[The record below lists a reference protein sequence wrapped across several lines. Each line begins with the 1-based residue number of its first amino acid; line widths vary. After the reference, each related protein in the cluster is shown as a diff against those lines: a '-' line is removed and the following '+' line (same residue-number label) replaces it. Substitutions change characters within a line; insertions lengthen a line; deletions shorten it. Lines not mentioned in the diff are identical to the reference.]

1 MNFTRSK
8 THRSPI
14 RSKRALHLKRAG
26 ATATE
31 FAIVLPMFL
40 LLVFAC
46 CDFARVIHFRQ
57 LVANAARVGATHG
70 ALNRFT
76 AATES
81 DWRNDVVNVMR
92 EELAHLTS
100 TDPSDSVI
108 DVHFRDLSSGV
119 RVVETEVTLPFRT
132 VVQWPV
138 LPTEIQ
144 VHHHAEFHQFR

>member
-1 MNFTRSK
+1 
-8 THRSPI
+8 
-14 RSKRALHLKRAG
+14 
-26 ATATE
+26 
-31 FAIVLPMFL
+31 
-40 LLVFAC
+40 
-46 CDFARVIHFRQ
+46 VIHFRQ

>member
-1 MNFTRSK
+1 MNI
-8 THRSPI
+8 I
-14 RSKRALHLKRAG
+14 RSRIHACRTNRFDAVRPKRTG

-57 LVANAARVGATHG
+57 HVANAARVGATHG
-70 ALNRFT
+70 AMIRFT
-76 AATES
+76 NATEA
-81 DWRNDVVNVMR
+81 DWRSDVENVMR
-92 EELAHLTS
+92 EELANLPS
-100 TDPSDSVI
+100 TDPSDSII
-108 DVHFRDLSSGV
+108 DVQFRDLSSGA

-144 VHHHAEFHQFR
+144 IHHHAEFHQFR